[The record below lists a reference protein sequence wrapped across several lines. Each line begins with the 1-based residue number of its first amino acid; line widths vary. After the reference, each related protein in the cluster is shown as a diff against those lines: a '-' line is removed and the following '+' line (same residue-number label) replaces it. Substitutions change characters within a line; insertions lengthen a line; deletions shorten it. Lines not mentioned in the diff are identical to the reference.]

1 MYFLHR
7 FIANAALGHVYDPFE
22 REVVGGL
29 IDDTQIGDGVANFGA
44 LVRAKTANYP
54 IVNANLYE
62 AVFKFTRLMLRA
74 HEDGDAVEGFALIL
88 HGLDF
93 LTDAASLFGTI
104 PYADDPDFFTVIQ
117 LGPQCLAQPRAVGI
131 NQP

>member
-1 MYFLHR
+1 MDFLHR
-7 FIANAALGHVYDPFE
+7 LVANAALGHVYDPFE

-29 IDDTQIGDGVANFGA
+29 TDDAQIGDGITNFGA
-44 LVRAKTANYP
+44 LVKAKATNYP
-54 IVNANLYE
+54 IVNADLYE

-74 HEDGDAVEGFALIL
+74 DEDSDTVKRFALIL

-93 LTDAASLFGTI
+93 LTDAAGLFGTI
-104 PYADDPDFFTVIQ
+104 PNADDPDFFTVIQ
-117 LGPQCLAQPRAVGI
+117 LGPQCLAQPCAVGI